1 MKRIPGLS
9 KRGNI
14 DMNAKVFHAVQ
25 RTTLRL
31 PLLESNEVYEYRRNH
46 LRICCVEEGV
56 TMLCD
61 ILMANHS
68 HTILYSEDPQ
78 RILSVFRRLNTGLSS
93 FVWKNVV
100 KGSEFESN
108 FQTEEG
114 YRLFSSTVRLF
125 PIEGRIPLL
134 IDTRYLFD
142 NPKHHNCSLTG
153 LRYEHSNFQTFAVGR
168 LEKQNFSV
176 FYSLYEMY
184 PSALMKLIS
193 KPFNAFMED
202 LSAIQSSLNPMKEKQ
217 LFRINPEL
225 DWQRSIEQ
233 ISESYRRFDI

>member
-1 MKRIPGLS
+1 MKRQPGLG

-31 PLLESNEVYEYRRNH
+31 PLLESDVVYEYRKNR
-46 LRICCVEEGV
+46 LRVCCVEEGV
-56 TMLCD
+56 TLLCD
-61 ILMANHS
+61 ILMSNHS
-68 HTILYSEDPQ
+68 HTILYSEDPK
-78 RILSVFRRLNTGLSS
+78 RIVSVFRRLNTGLSS

-100 KGSEFESN
+100 KGSGFEGD

-114 YRLFSSTVRLF
+114 YKLFSSSVRLF

-153 LRYEHSNFQTFAVGR
+153 LRYEHSNFQTIANGK
-168 LEKQNFSV
+168 LEKQDFSV

-184 PSALMKLIS
+184 PGALIKLIS

-217 LFRINPEL
+217 LFRIDPDA
-225 DWQRSIEQ
+225 DWQRSVEQ
-233 ISESYRRFDI
+233 ISESYRRFDL